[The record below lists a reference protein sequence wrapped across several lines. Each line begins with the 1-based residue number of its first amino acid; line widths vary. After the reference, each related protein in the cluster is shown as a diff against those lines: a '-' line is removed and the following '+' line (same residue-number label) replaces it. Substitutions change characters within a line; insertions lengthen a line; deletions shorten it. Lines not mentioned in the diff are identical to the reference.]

1 MTKTCR
7 VCKKSTIKHRK
18 DCEDCW
24 KFYDRAQQKFNEKR
38 NIDIHFN
45 DPVDLA
51 KHLKKLYDDNPH
63 CSYTGLE
70 MMVENRQYVA
80 QLKAEKN
87 FEELEEYKRK
97 LAVLSFSVDR
107 EISIFGSEKAPYSKD
122 NIVLC
127 IRALNTMKGE
137 FEPDAFIQ
145 ACYQVLAY
153 QVEKQTIFADTVIS
167 MLRSFNAKH
176 IDKPIIPKN
185 EEILKQ
191 AGYYEED
198 FEQYRK
204 EYAKQTKAKHK
215 RKN

>member
-1 MTKTCR
+1 MTNICR
-7 VCKKSTIKHRK
+7 VCNKPTIENRK

-24 KFYDRAQQKFNEKR
+24 KFYERAYQKFTEKR
-38 NIDIHFN
+38 NIPIKFDTV
-45 DPVDLA
+45 VDLA
-51 KHLKKLYDDNPH
+51 KHLKKLYDEHPY

-80 QLKAEKN
+80 RLKAKKEFEK
-87 FEELEEYKRK
+87 LEEYKRN

-107 EISIFGSEKAPYSKD
+107 KISSFGNEKAPYSDD

-185 EEILKQ
+185 EEIFKQ

-198 FEQYRK
+198 FESHRAH
-204 EYAKQTKAKHK
+204 YAKQIKAKHK
-215 RKN
+215 RKK